1 MFWSKGP
8 DKKPENKAPD
18 GPPAAA
24 TNIEPRKDATDFDP
38 DKLPERRQL
47 PKGLQ
52 KIIEKSDKDESFFDD
67 LKEG

>member
-8 DKKPENKAPD
+8 DKKPEEKTQEAKAANSD
-18 GPPAAA
+18 
-24 TNIEPRKDATDFDP
+24 PRNDATEFDP
-38 DKLPERRQL
+38 NKLPPRRQL

-52 KIIEKSDKDESFFDD
+52 QIVEKSDKDESFFDD